1 LKEKILVWKNSYKN
15 LLTIHGKPPV
25 EGAKEALADKLD
37 KLEKK
42 IQEHRRTINLFI
54 GSNTYRNHEIVEAYV
69 QIWKEIDVK
78 LDRNRWLEALI
89 EIHIKIRAIARGDEL
104 EKISRYY

>member
-1 LKEKILVWKNSYKN
+1 
-15 LLTIHGKPPV
+15 V
-25 EGAKEALADKLD
+25 EDTKEALTNKFN

-54 GSNTYRNHEIVEAYV
+54 GSDAYRDHKIVEAYV
-69 QIWKEIDVK
+69 QIWKEIDTK
-78 LDRNRWLEALI
+78 PDRNRWLEALI
-89 EIHIKIRAIARGDEL
+89 EIYIKIRIMAREEEP